1 MLTVRD
7 SQVDSMAKDS
17 PGTQMKVPCPADAT
31 WIEVQLLDRNQKP
44 MPGEKYKIQLPDSSI
59 MTGALDKDGKVRFD
73 NIVAGQA
80 QITFPEIDSREWD
93 AAAPADP
100 AAPGGSDTSGG
111 SGGGGSDSSGG
122 SGAPGA
128 PNASG
133 DSADSGGT

>member
-100 AAPGGSDTSGG
+100 AAPEG
-111 SGGGGSDSSGG
+111 SGAGSSDSSGG
-122 SGAPGA
+122 SDASGAPD
-128 PNASG
+128 ASG